1 MYSPS
6 IVSFRIFFV
15 MYERIEGVIRGV
27 FKGGGYIQQQD
38 GQLFIYYESHLKDTS
53 MDILKKNTRVI
64 ALLLGV
70 TVIQIKLKED
80 NAHWGDAMFQ
90 NLLIM

>member
-1 MYSPS
+1 
-6 IVSFRIFFV
+6 
-15 MYERIEGVIRGV
+15 MYERIEGVIRGI

-38 GQLFIYYESHLKDTS
+38 GQLFIYYESHLKNTETEV
-53 MDILKKNTRVI
+53 LKKNNRVI

-70 TVIQIKLKED
+70 TVVQIKQKED
-80 NAHWGDAMFQ
+80 NVHWNDAMFQ